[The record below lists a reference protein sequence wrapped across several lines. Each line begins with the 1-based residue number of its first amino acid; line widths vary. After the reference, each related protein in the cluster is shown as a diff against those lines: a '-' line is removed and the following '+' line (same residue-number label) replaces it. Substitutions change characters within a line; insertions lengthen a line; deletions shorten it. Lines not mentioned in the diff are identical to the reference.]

1 MFRTTI
7 TLFAVFVLT
16 ISAAWAGPGHDHGEE
31 APAPVTNAAPRL
43 ESVGATMELVAT
55 SDGHHLIMYL
65 DHPDTSEP
73 IEGASIEVSGEGIP
87 TALAKPIGP
96 GTYELEAEWV
106 DQPGTKA
113 LVFTV
118 TTKTDADLLNGTW
131 SVPEAG
137 HAAPSDGSAAPLLQ
151 VLSRPDILALLGGTL
166 ALGFVLAFAL
176 RSRSRQKIALGDDA
190 APTAKAPAA
199 KSTPLRSAAE
209 VILIAAL
216 IGSVMASPA
225 LAGPGHD
232 HGDGGHDEAPAA
244 AGGNTPRKLPGGG
257 VFVPKSTQRLLGL
270 RTKPAEATTSAQ
282 TRELIG
288 TVVPDPSSFGQV
300 QAPMDGQIEVSERGI
315 SYAGQKVQAGEVLA
329 LLSPSIPVAD
339 LGTMQQL
346 RAEVD
351 GKLIIAEQKLDRLTR
366 IASVVAKSQID
377 DTKAELAALR
387 EQKRVLEP
395 KDTQKIA
402 LKAPVSGIISVANV
416 RAGQVVTARDTL
428 FEIVDPDKLWVEG
441 IGDAGHGDGLISTAT
456 AVDSEGHSLKLSYVG
471 RSPTL
476 RQQAR
481 PFLFRIEDAHPE
493 LVIGAPV
500 KVFVQSEGTAQGIE
514 LPLAAVVRGNNG
526 LPQVW
531 IKESPERFRPAEVKT
546 QPLDGERLLVLAGI
560 KPGDRVVTSAAELIN
575 QIR

>member
-1 MFRTTI
+1 MLRVTT
-7 TLFAVFVLT
+7 LVAT
-16 ISAAWAGPGHDHGEE
+16 IFLSFSAAWAGPGHDHGDEG
-31 APAPVTNAAPRL
+31 PAPVSNAATRL
-43 ESVGATMELVAT
+43 ESVGSTMELVAT
-55 SDGHHLIMYL
+55 SQGHHLIMYL

-87 TALAKPIGP
+87 TAVAQPIGP
-96 GTYELEAEWV
+96 GTYELAADWV
-106 DQPGTKA
+106 DQPGNRA

-131 SVPEAG
+131 SIPEVG
-137 HAAPSDGSAAPLLQ
+137 HAAPSDSSATPLLQ
-151 VLSRPDILALLGGTL
+151 VLSRPDILAMLACAL

-176 RSRSRQKIALGDDA
+176 RLRAQRRTSLSDEGAQITIASMS
-190 APTAKAPAA
+190 
-199 KSTPLRSAAE
+199 KSIPLRSAAE
-209 VILIAAL
+209 VILFAAL

-232 HGDGGHDEAPAA
+232 HGDGGHSEAPAA

-270 RTKPAEATTSAQ
+270 RTKPAEDATSAQ

-416 RAGQVVTARDTL
+416 RAGQVVSARDTL

-481 PFLFRIEDAHPE
+481 PFLFRITDAHPE

-500 KVFVQSEGTAQGIE
+500 KVFVQSAGTVQGIE
-514 LPLAAVVRGNNG
+514 LPLAAVVRGNSG

-546 QPLDGERLLVLAGI
+546 QPLDGERVLILAGV
-560 KPGDRVVTSAAELIN
+560 KPGDRVVTRAAELIN

>member
-7 TLFAVFVLT
+7 TLFAIFVLT
-16 ISAAWAGPGHDHGEE
+16 ISAAWAGPGHDHGDEG
-31 APAPVTNAAPRL
+31 PAPVTNAAPRL
-43 ESVGATMELVAT
+43 ESVGSTMELVAI
-55 SDGHHLIMYL
+55 SEGHRLIMYL

-87 TALAKPIGP
+87 VALAKPVEP
-96 GTYELEAEWV
+96 GTYELEADWV
-106 DQPGTKA
+106 DQPGAKA
-113 LVFTV
+113 LVFTI

-137 HAAPSDGSAAPLLQ
+137 HAAPSDGAATPLVQILT
-151 VLSRPDILALLGGTL
+151 RPDILTMLAGAL

-176 RSRSRQKIALGDDA
+176 RARSRQKIGRDDDDA
-190 APTAKAPAA
+190 PTTKASAT
-199 KSTPLRSAAE
+199 KSIHLRSAAE
-209 VILIAAL
+209 LILIAAL
-216 IGSVMASPA
+216 VGFAIASPA

-244 AGGNTPRKLPGGG
+244 AGGITPRKLPGGG

-270 RTKPAEATTSAQ
+270 RTTPAATASSAR

-395 KDTQKIA
+395 KDTQK
-402 LKAPVSGIISVANV
+402 S
-416 RAGQVVTARDTL
+416 
-428 FEIVDPDKLWVEG
+428 
-441 IGDAGHGDGLISTAT
+441 H
-456 AVDSEGHSLKLSYVG
+456 
-471 RSPTL
+471 
-476 RQQAR
+476 
-481 PFLFRIEDAHPE
+481 
-493 LVIGAPV
+493 
-500 KVFVQSEGTAQGIE
+500 
-514 LPLAAVVRGNNG
+514 
-526 LPQVW
+526 
-531 IKESPERFRPAEVKT
+531 
-546 QPLDGERLLVLAGI
+546 
-560 KPGDRVVTSAAELIN
+560 
-575 QIR
+575 